1 MLGLLEKIRLV
12 PLGVLFLRHLFEV
25 RAKADCVLSSALKS
39 HQSTQQAPLTPLSSR
54 DVGRLNRVV
63 RYFGRKKLGTCLHR
77 SLAAWRILKSRGI
90 DARVVIAPSTKA
102 GEPFL
107 AHAWV
112 EVCSGQIVGE
122 QIHDMPRFRSNRTML
137 TR

>member
-1 MLGLLEKIRLV
+1 MLGLVEKIRLV
-12 PLGVLFLRHLFEV
+12 PLGIVFLRHLFEV
-25 RAKADCVLSSALKS
+25 RAKADRVLSSALKS
-39 HQSTQQAPLTPLSSR
+39 HQSTHQAPLTASSSR

-77 SLAAWRILKSRGI
+77 SLAAWTILESRGI
-90 DARVVIAPSTKA
+90 KARVVIAPSAKT
-102 GEPFL
+102 GEPFW

-112 EVCSGQIVGE
+112 EVCSGQVVGE
-122 QIHDMPRFRSNRTML
+122 QIHDMPRFRSNRTIL